1 MYLCAQITS
10 PLQHPPSLGN
20 SVLFFG
26 HKKQRFMR
34 MTTIIARI
42 AKILGQQYLKFN
54 ILLLSFG
61 KSFGAYKRFMIF
73 TAPVLSFVLTIMGK

>member
-20 SVLFFG
+20 FVLFFG

-54 ILLLSFG
+54 IPLVISHPPP
-61 KSFGAYKRFMIF
+61 IF
-73 TAPVLSFVLTIMGK
+73 WQKFWGV